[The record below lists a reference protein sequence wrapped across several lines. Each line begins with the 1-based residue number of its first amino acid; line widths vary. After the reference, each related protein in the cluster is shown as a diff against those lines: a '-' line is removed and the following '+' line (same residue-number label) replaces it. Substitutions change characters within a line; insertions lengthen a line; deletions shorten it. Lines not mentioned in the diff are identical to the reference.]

1 MFQGCRLCTQRSL
14 SRSGLC
20 CSGQSDAA
28 YARYG
33 VHDEH
38 RLPKRRRKSVLVLPG
53 TLRARSQETRLIMR
67 YFVKY
72 SSGRE
77 IPVDV
82 TILANGKIRADVEG
96 RSIELDAFDHRGV
109 VHLNMEGQSVELWM
123 DGKVP
128 DVGVSSADKRFYAQ
142 VENERTRALAGSSGK
157 AGGAADK
164 LITSPMPGRVLKVLV
179 NEGDEIHAGK
189 PLVVVEAMKMEN
201 ELAALHD
208 GKVKKVYVTPGTAV
222 EGGAKLV
229 ELE

>member
-1 MFQGCRLCTQRSL
+1 
-14 SRSGLC
+14 
-20 CSGQSDAA
+20 
-28 YARYG
+28 
-33 VHDEH
+33 
-38 RLPKRRRKSVLVLPG
+38 
-53 TLRARSQETRLIMR
+53 MR

-82 TILANGKIRADVEG
+82 TILANGKIRAEVEG

-109 VHLNMEGQSVELWM
+109 VHLNMEGQSIELWM
-123 DGKVP
+123 EGKVP

-142 VENERTRALAGSSGK
+142 VENERTRALADSSGK
-157 AGGAADK
+157 AAGAADK

>member
-1 MFQGCRLCTQRSL
+1 M
-14 SRSGLC
+14 SRAGLC
-20 CSGQSDAA
+20 CDRQSESAE
-28 YARYG
+28 ARHD
-33 VHDEH
+33 VHEDDG
-38 RLPKRRRKSVLVLPG
+38 LPKRRREFMFVLPG
-53 TLRARSQETRLIMR
+53 TLRARSQETRIIMR

-82 TILANGKIRADVEG
+82 TMLANGNIRAEIEG
-96 RSIELDAFDHRGV
+96 RVIELDAFDHRGM

-123 DGKVP
+123 DGKAP
-128 DVGVSSADKRFYAQ
+128 DVGVSSADKRFFAR
-142 VENERTRALAGSSGK
+142 VENERTRALAGASGK

-164 LITSPMPGRVLKVLV
+164 LLTSPMPGRVLKVLV

>member
-1 MFQGCRLCTQRSL
+1 
-14 SRSGLC
+14 
-20 CSGQSDAA
+20 
-28 YARYG
+28 
-33 VHDEH
+33 
-38 RLPKRRRKSVLVLPG
+38 
-53 TLRARSQETRLIMR
+53 MR

-82 TILANGKIRADVEG
+82 TVLPTGEIRAEVEG
-96 RSIELDAFDHRGV
+96 RTFKLDAFDHQGA
-109 VHLNMEGQSVELWM
+109 VHLNFEGKSVELWM
-123 DGKVP
+123 DGKAP
-128 DVGVSSADKRFYAQ
+128 DQGVVSGDKRFHVQ
-142 VENERTRALAGSSGK
+142 VENERTRALAGAS
-157 AGGAADK
+157 GGATAKGDK

-201 ELAALHD
+201 ELAAAHD
-208 GKVKKVYVTPGTAV
+208 GKVKKVYVTAGTAV

>member
-1 MFQGCRLCTQRSL
+1 
-14 SRSGLC
+14 
-20 CSGQSDAA
+20 
-28 YARYG
+28 
-33 VHDEH
+33 
-38 RLPKRRRKSVLVLPG
+38 
-53 TLRARSQETRLIMR
+53 MR

-82 TILANGKIRADVEG
+82 TILPTGKIRAEIEG
-96 RSIELDAFDHRGV
+96 RAIELDAFDHRGV
-109 VHLNMEGQSVELWM
+109 VHLNLEGKSVELWM
-123 DGKVP
+123 DGKAP
-128 DVGVSSADKRFYAQ
+128 EFGVVSADKRFHVQ

-157 AGGAADK
+157 AHGAGDK

-179 NEGDEIHAGK
+179 NEGDEIQAGK

-201 ELAALHD
+201 ELAATHD
-208 GKVKKVYVTPGTAV
+208 GKVKKVYVTAGTAV

>member
-1 MFQGCRLCTQRSL
+1 
-14 SRSGLC
+14 
-20 CSGQSDAA
+20 
-28 YARYG
+28 
-33 VHDEH
+33 
-38 RLPKRRRKSVLVLPG
+38 
-53 TLRARSQETRLIMR
+53 MR
-67 YFVKY
+67 YFVKF

-82 TILANGKIRADVEG
+82 TVLPTGEIRAEIEG
-96 RSIELDAFDHRGV
+96 RSFNIDAFDHRGA
-109 VHLNMEGQSVELWM
+109 VHLNLEGQSVELWM
-123 DGKVP
+123 DGKAP
-128 DVGVSSADKRFYAQ
+128 DFGVASADRRFHVQ

-157 AGGAADK
+157 TAGSGDK
-164 LITSPMPGRVLKVLV
+164 LVTSPMPGRVLKVLV
-179 NEGDEIHAGK
+179 SEGDEIVAGK

>member
-1 MFQGCRLCTQRSL
+1 
-14 SRSGLC
+14 
-20 CSGQSDAA
+20 
-28 YARYG
+28 
-33 VHDEH
+33 
-38 RLPKRRRKSVLVLPG
+38 
-53 TLRARSQETRLIMR
+53 MR

-82 TILANGKIRADVEG
+82 TILANGEIRAEVEG
-96 RSIELDAFDHRGV
+96 RSFKLDAYDHRGAV
-109 VHLNMEGQSVELWM
+109 FLNLEGQSVELWM

-128 DVGVSSADKRFYAQ
+128 EIGVSSADKRFHAR
-142 VENERTRALAGSSGK
+142 VENERTRALAGASGK

-164 LITSPMPGRVLKVLV
+164 LIVSPMPGRVLKVLV
-179 NEGDEIHAGK
+179 NEGDEVHAGK
-189 PLVVVEAMKMEN
+189 PVVVVEAMKMEN

-229 ELE
+229 EIE